1 MVVLERR
8 DRLSF
13 VRKRTW
19 QPVLVGTYT
28 AGTTSAT
35 ISGLTAA
42 TTYSF
47 ELVAYNSSATAS
59 TAWVQATT
67 PTATTTVSAPQN
79 LTATATSSSTVQL
92 SWSASTGATGYRV
105 YEYVNGQAVQVASLG
120 AGATSTTVSGVTPG
134 TTDYFFVSAYNS
146 TSSGSTSWVSVTM
159 PSAVTTVVSAPTS
172 LTATAT
178 SSTTAQLSWAAAS
191 NATGYQVFEYVNG
204 QAVQVA
210 SVAAG
215 TTTATI
221 SGLTP
226 GTTDYFY
233 VTAYNA
239 TSAASTGWVSVIMP
253 SVATATL
260 TAPTVTAVATT
271 STTGTLSWTASAGA
285 TGYEIVYWNGRQAV
299 LLGTA
304 SASTTSVTISGMN
317 PGSTY
322 YFAVIAYNSTTNAA
336 SAWASLTEPTATA
349 ARLADIL
356 FSQEATAVRRT
367 NWLL

>member
-1 MVVLERR
+1 M
-8 DRLSF
+8 
-13 VRKRTW
+13 
-19 QPVLVGTYT
+19 LVGTYT

-35 ISGLTAA
+35 INGLTAA

-47 ELVAYNSSATAS
+47 ELVAYNATATTS

-67 PTATTTVSAPQN
+67 PAATATVSAPQN
-79 LTATATSSSTVQL
+79 LTATATSSSTVLL

-105 YEYVNGQAVQVASLG
+105 YEYVNGQAVQVATLG
-120 AGATSTTVSGVTPG
+120 AGTTSTSVGGLTPG
-134 TTDYFFVSAYNS
+134 STAYFFVSAYNS
-146 TSSGSTSWVSVTM
+146 TSSGSTSWVGVSI
-159 PSAVTTVVSAPTS
+159 PNAVTTVVSAPTS

-191 NATGYQVFEYVNG
+191 NATGYRVYEYVNG

-210 SVAAG
+210 AVAAG

-226 GTTDYFY
+226 GPTDYFY
-233 VTAYNA
+233 VTAFNA
-239 TSAASTGWVSVIMP
+239 TSTASTGWISVVVSN
-253 SVATATL
+253 AATL
-260 TAPTVTAVATT
+260 TAPNVTAVATS

-285 TGYEIVYWNGRQAV
+285 TGYEIVYWNGRQSV

-304 SASTTSVTISGMN
+304 GASTTSVTVSGMN

-349 ARLADIL
+349 ARLADVF
-356 FSQEATAVRRT
+356 FSQEATAARRT